1 MGASYA
7 VRSEVLEALRATPP
21 LVQCLTNSVV
31 TNVTANVLLASGA
44 APAMVDITGEA
55 GPFAAVA
62 SAVLVNLG
70 TPQPEQRLAAVEAV
84 AAARGAG
91 TPWVIDPVA
100 VGALVHRTEL
110 AQRLVREEP
119 TVVRGNASEII
130 ALAGLGEGGRGPE
143 TADDVEGA
151 REAARTVA
159 RGTGGVVAVSGP
171 VDLITDGTRTIRVG
185 GGSPLLTRMTGGG
198 CALGALIGAFVAGA
212 RTGGDAAVSDLD
224 AVVSCHAFYSAAAER
239 AAFRSDGP
247 GSFQPA
253 LLDALY
259 ALGPEALT
267 RVPVTEEER

>member
-1 MGASYA
+1 MAAPYA
-7 VRSEVLEALRATPP
+7 VRTEVLEALRAAPP

-31 TNVTANVLLASGA
+31 TNVTANVLLAAGA

-84 AAARGAG
+84 AAAREAG
-91 TPWVIDPVA
+91 TPWVLDPVA
-100 VGALVHRTEL
+100 IGALTHRTGL
-110 AQRLVREEP
+110 ARRLVREAP

-143 TADDVEGA
+143 TSDDVEGA
-151 REAARTVA
+151 REAALAVA
-159 RGTGGVVAVSGP
+159 RTTRGVVAVSGP
-171 VDLITDGTRTIRVG
+171 VDLITDGTTTIRVG

-198 CALGALIGAFVAGA
+198 CALGALIGAFVAA
-212 RTGGDAAVSDLD
+212 SRTGGAPTVTDLD
-224 AVVSCHAFYSAAAER
+224 AVVACHAFYSAAAER
-239 AAFRSDGP
+239 AAALSDGP

-259 ALGPEALT
+259 ALGPEALALI
-267 RVPVTEEER
+267 PVSEEEQ